1 MKTLVLGDIHG
12 RTIWKDIID
21 SENPDKIIFLGDYV
35 STHDKISSSQ
45 QIDNLENILTY
56 KEDNLDKVILL
67 RGNHC
72 DQHLGYY
79 WAECSGL
86 DRKVLNYMSEKS
98 FKERF
103 LSLTQWVYV
112 DKELRTVFSHAGI
125 SEVWLS
131 NLFIEKGIE
140 SIDDINKIEPCEL
153 FGFLPNKLSDYYG
166 TSVTQPL
173 TWIRPQTLVKCNI
186 EGYTQVVGHTP
197 FKNIINIKGD
207 NNEDIWLCD
216 CLDNNQ
222 YLVIEDKVFIPKTFN
237 YGN

>member
-21 SENPDKIIFLGDYV
+21 FENPDKIIFLGDYV
-35 STHDKISSSQ
+35 SSHDGISSEQ
-45 QIDNLENILTY
+45 QIDNLNNIISY
-56 KEDNLDKVILL
+56 KETYPNKIILL
-67 RGNHC
+67 RGNHD

-79 WAECSGL
+79 WAECSTL
-86 DRKVLNYMSEKS
+86 DIEVLKYMSENN
-98 FKERF
+98 FKEKF
-103 LSLTQWVYV
+103 LDLTQWVYIQ
-112 DKELRTVFSHAGI
+112 DDIVFSHAGI
-125 SEVWLS
+125 SDVWLS
-131 NLFIEKGIE
+131 NLFMYKGIE
-140 SIDDINKIEPCEL
+140 SIGDINTLEPCEL

-173 TWIRPQTLVKCNI
+173 TWIRPQTLVECNI